1 MNHFKIIQEKLEV
14 FIRRF
19 YINELLK
26 GALLFF
32 TIGLLYFLLT
42 LFIESVL
49 WLNPTSRTVLFW
61 LFVIVELGLLIKF
74 LVLPLAKLFKLQK
87 GIDYEFA
94 SKIIGKH
101 FPEVNDKLL
110 NVLQLHQNKEQSEL
124 LLASIE
130 QKSLEL
136 QPVPFKLAVNFK
148 STTKY
153 LKYAAIPV
161 LIVLLVFLSGHI
173 NGFSA
178 SYKRVVDYKTAY
190 EPPAPFKFFVINN
203 DLNAVENKDFTLRVE
218 TVGEVVPESVQILY
232 NDEVYFLEEK
242 GIGTFEYVFSQPKE
256 TIDFRLSAND
266 VYSKDYQINVIPT
279 PSLVSFNMILDY
291 PNYTKKANE
300 TLKSTGNALVPEGT
314 KITWQVQ
321 TKSTNEVQ
329 FVSKDTSLFISDGA
343 NAFKYSK
350 QAFNHFNYGLSTS
363 NTKLKNYENLDFSIA
378 VVKDEHPE
386 LNIKV
391 EKDTVDLQT
400 LYFYGQVSDDY
411 GFSKLQM
418 VYYPSNDES
427 AKQFVALPFSNSN
440 VSEFVT
446 AFPNNLNIEAG
457 ISYDLYFQVIDND
470 AVNGFKS
477 VKSQVFNYRKRTNEE
492 AIEKNLN
499 EQQDAIQDLNK
510 SLNKF
515 DTQQKSLEQL
525 TKTQREKKVLNF
537 NDKKKLESFLKY
549 QKQQDAMMKQFNK
562 KLNDNLEEFQKENEE
577 KDEFK
582 EDLKQRLKDNE
593 KQLKKDEKLLEELER
608 LQEKI
613 NKEELINKL
622 EELSKQNKNKKRSLE
637 QMLELTKRFYVEKKL
652 EKLQEDLLKLAE
664 EQEALSNKPKSEN
677 QSEKQDALNKSFEGY
692 KKEIENLEEESKSLK
707 KPIEIPRD
715 KLDENEVQS
724 EQKNALDELQKLE
737 EDREGKPEEQNEN
750 LKNAHKSQK
759 KAAEKMKQMSA
770 QMKSAM
776 QMGGAE
782 SMQEDTEMLRQVLDN
797 LVLFSFEQEELM
809 DRFRNIQG
817 DHNKFANYL
826 KKQND
831 LRVYF
836 EHVDDS
842 LFALSLRQPKLSEQV
857 NKEISE
863 VYYNIDKALELFA
876 ENHVFQGI
884 SNQQFTITATNNLS
898 DFLSDVLDNM
908 EESLSMSAGKG
919 GEGEMQLPDIIMGQE
934 ELNKMMEEGMS
945 QGEKGK
951 PKEGTGQQ
959 EGEGQEGSKEGD
971 KNGEKGKSGKPG
983 QDGESSGQ
991 EGDGKSG
998 SGNGDGDSQE
1008 ALLFEIYKQQQALR
1022 QALEDKL
1029 AKEGK
1034 SGTGGSLTRQ
1044 MERIEMDLLNEG
1056 FTKRTLQ
1063 RMMNLKHQLMRLENA
1078 TLEQGEEDKRESQ
1091 TPNND
1096 FKGTSSD
1103 QIPKAKQYFKTT
1115 EILNRQALPLQQ
1127 NYKERV
1133 KEYFKEDHD

>member
-1 MNHFKIIQEKLEV
+1 
-14 FIRRF
+14 
-19 YINELLK
+19 
-26 GALLFF
+26 
-32 TIGLLYFLLT
+32 
-42 LFIESVL
+42 
-49 WLNPTSRTVLFW
+49 
-61 LFVIVELGLLIKF
+61 
-74 LVLPLAKLFKLQK
+74 
-87 GIDYEFA
+87 
-94 SKIIGKH
+94 
-101 FPEVNDKLL
+101 
-110 NVLQLHQNKEQSEL
+110 
-124 LLASIE
+124 
-130 QKSLEL
+130 
-136 QPVPFKLAVNFK
+136 
-148 STTKY
+148 
-153 LKYAAIPV
+153 
-161 LIVLLVFLSGHI
+161 
-173 NGFSA
+173 
-178 SYKRVVDYKTAY
+178 
-190 EPPAPFKFFVINN
+190 
-203 DLNAVENKDFTLRVE
+203 
-218 TVGEVVPESVQILY
+218 
-232 NDEVYFLEEK
+232 
-242 GIGTFEYVFSQPKE
+242 
-256 TIDFRLSAND
+256 
-266 VYSKDYQINVIPT
+266 
-279 PSLVSFNMILDY
+279 MILDY

-329 FVSKDTSLFISDGA
+329 FVSKDTSLFVSNSA
-343 NAFKYSK
+343 NAFTFSK
-350 QAFNHFNYGLSTS
+350 QAFHPFNYALSTS

-386 LNIKV
+386 MNIKV
-391 EKDTVDLQT
+391 EKDTVDLQS

-418 VYYPSNDES
+418 VYYPSSDES
-427 AKQFVALPFSNSN
+427 AKQIVGFPFSNSN

-457 ISYDLYFQVIDND
+457 VSYDLYFQVIDND
-470 AVNGFKS
+470 VVNGYKS
-477 VKSQVFNYRKRTNEE
+477 VKSQVFSYRKRTKNEDVD
-492 AIEKNLN
+492 KNLN
-499 EQQDAIQDLNK
+499 EQQDAIQNLNK

-515 DTQQKSLEQL
+515 DDQQKELDQL
-525 TKTQREKKVLNF
+525 TKTQREKNSLNF
-537 NDKKKLESFLKY
+537 NDKRKLESFLKY
-549 QKQQDAMMKQFNK
+549 QKQQDDMMKNFNK
-562 KLNDNLEEFQKENEE
+562 KLNDNLEDFQKENKEE
-577 KDEFK
+577 DPYK

-593 KQLKKDEKLLEELER
+593 EQLQKDEKLLEELER

-622 EELSKQNKNKKRSLE
+622 EELSKQNKNKKRSLQ

-664 EQEALSNKPKSEN
+664 AQEELSNKSKSEN
-677 QSEKQDALNKSFEGY
+677 TVAKQDSLNKSFEEY
-692 KKEIENLEEESKSLK
+692 KKQIEELEKESKSLK
-707 KPIEIPRD
+707 KPIDIPRD

-724 EQKNALDELQKLE
+724 EQKKALEELEELDEEQE
-737 EDREGKPEEQNEN
+737 NSSEDQNEK
-750 LKNAHKSQK
+750 LKNAQKSQK
-759 KAAEKMKQMSA
+759 KASEKMKQMSA

-782 SMQEDTEMLRQVLDN
+782 SMQEDMEMLRQVLDN
-797 LVLFSFEQEELM
+797 LVLFSFEQEALM
-809 DRFRNIQG
+809 DRFKSTQSDN
-817 DHNKFANYL
+817 NKYASYL

-919 GEGEMQLPDIIMGQE
+919 GQGEMQLPDIIMGQE
-934 ELNKMMEEGMS
+934 ELNEMMQQGMS
-945 QGEKGK
+945 SGEKGK
-951 PKEGTGQQ
+951 PESGKGEQ
-959 EGEGQEGSKEGD
+959 EGEGQEGSNGDDKPGD
-971 KNGEKGKSGKPG
+971 KKGDKGKSGEDGNTSGKEGEGSGG
-983 QDGESSGQ
+983 QG
-991 EGDGKSG
+991 EGDS
-998 SGNGDGDSQE
+998 DSQE

-1022 QALEDKL
+1022 EALEDKL
-1029 AKEGK
+1029 SKEGK
-1034 SGTGGSLTRQ
+1034 SGRGGSLVRQ

-1056 FTKRTLQ
+1056 FTERTLQ

-1078 TLEQGEEDKRESQ
+1078 SLEQGEDSKRDSE
-1091 TPNND
+1091 TNKND
-1096 FKGTSSD
+1096 FQGSEND
-1103 QIPKAKQYFKTT
+1103 QIPQAKQYFKTT

-1133 KEYFKEDHD
+1133 KLYFKEDHD

>member
-19 YINELLK
+19 YFNELLK

-110 NVLQLHQNKEQSEL
+110 NVLQLHQNKLQSEL

-161 LIVLLVFLSGHI
+161 LIILLVFLSGHI

-203 DLNAVENKDFTLRVE
+203 DLNAVENKDFTVRVE
-218 TVGEVVPESVQILY
+218 TVGEVVPESVQIFY
-232 NDEVYFLEEK
+232 NDEVYFLEKK

-266 VYSKDYQINVIPT
+266 VYSKNYQINVIPT

-300 TLKSTGNALVPEGT
+300 TLKSTGNASVPEGT

-329 FVSKDTSLFISDGA
+329 FVSNDTSLFVSDGA
-343 NAFKYSK
+343 NAFKFSK
-350 QAFNHFNYGLSTS
+350 QAFNPFNYGLSTS
-363 NTKLKNYENLDFSIA
+363 NSNLKNYENLDFSIR
-378 VVKDEHPE
+378 VIKDEHPE
-386 LNIKV
+386 VRIKV

-418 VYYPSNDES
+418 VYYPSHDEE
-427 AKQFVALPFSNSN
+427 AKQIVVLPFSNSN

-470 AVNGFKS
+470 VVNKFKS
-477 VKSQVFNYRKRTNEE
+477 VKSQIFSYRKRTTEE

-525 TKTQREKKVLNF
+525 TKTQLEKKVLNF

-549 QKQQDAMMKQFNK
+549 QKQQDDMMKQFNK
-562 KLNDNLEEFQKENEE
+562 KLHDNLEEFQKDNEE
-577 KDEFK
+577 KDKFK

-593 KQLKKDEKLLEELER
+593 ERLKKDEKLLEELER

-622 EELSKQNKNKKRSLE
+622 EELAKENKNKKRSLE

-652 EKLQEDLLKLAE
+652 EKLQEDLLNLAE
-664 EQEALSNKPKSEN
+664 EQEVLSNKPKSEN
-677 QSEKQDALNKSFEGY
+677 QSEKQDGLNKSFEDY
-692 KKEIENLEEESKSLK
+692 KKEIEDLEKESKVLK

-724 EQKNALDELQKLE
+724 EQNKALDELQKLE
-737 EDREGKPEEQNEN
+737 EDKEAKPEEQNKN
-750 LKNAHKSQK
+750 LNDAQKSQK

-782 SMQEDTEMLRQVLDN
+782 SMQEDAEMLRQVLDN
-797 LVLFSFEQEELM
+797 LVLFSFEQEALM
-809 DRFRNIQG
+809 NQFKSIQD

-876 ENHVFQGI
+876 ENHVYQGV

-898 DFLSDVLDNM
+898 HFLSDVLDNM
-908 EESLSMSAGKG
+908 EESLSMSAGQG
-919 GEGEMQLPDIIMGQE
+919 GQGEMQLPDIIMGQE
-934 ELNKMMEEGMS
+934 ELNKMMEEGLS
-945 QGEKGK
+945 KSEKGK
-951 PKEGTGQQ
+951 PKEGNGQQ
-959 EGEGQEGSKEGD
+959 EGEDQEGSKESD
-971 KNGEKGKSGKPG
+971 KKGQNGKA
-983 QDGESSGQ
+983 GE
-991 EGDGKSG
+991 EGDGKAG
-998 SGNGDGDSQE
+998 SGQGESDAQD

-1022 QALEDKL
+1022 DALKAKL
-1029 AKEGK
+1029 SQEGK
-1034 SGTGGSLTRQ
+1034 SGTGAALVRQ

-1056 FTKRTLQ
+1056 FTERTLQ

-1078 TLEQGEEDKRESQ
+1078 TLEQGEDDKRESE

-1096 FKGTSSD
+1096 FNGVSTD
-1103 QIPKAKQYFKTT
+1103 QLPKAKQYFKTT

-1127 NYKERV
+1127 IYKERV
-1133 KEYFKEDHD
+1133 KLYFKEDHD